1 MNNIISSQAVRA
13 WIYRVLIA
21 AQPLVVLYGVTSSE
35 QAALWFGV
43 VSAALGFGLAAANTS
58 TAPDLGDQ

>member
-1 MNNIISSQAVRA
+1 MNNIISSQVIRA

-21 AQPLVVLYGVTSSE
+21 AQPLVVLYGVASSE
-35 QAALWFGV
+35 QIALWLGV

-58 TAPDLGDQ
+58 TVKDVGDQ